1 MWFHDVQWFACHIQ
15 SLGSHSSVSLPQKRS
30 VANACCSPLLW
41 VSSAGGG
48 HGYRHA
54 NRALGNPRFIG
65 LPILSAKVGMAFV
78 SVAKC
83 PAF

>member
-1 MWFHDVQWFACHIQ
+1 M
-15 SLGSHSSVSLPQKRS
+15 R
-30 VANACCSPLLW
+30 VAVRFCGLAVL
-41 VSSAGGG
+41 GGG